1 MAVKKRTLGDD
12 LRDFKAGKAPDGYRD
27 NIKNT
32 TPYAIKSWQHSDG
45 FIGGED
51 ASYNP
56 LFGDN
61 KPEITEMQVNYETK
75 HRYKNDGNK
84 IAAIVPKAQKNYDV
98 PTREQFFEYI
108 KKVGTTDTVPS
119 KEQMTQYKAESDMY
133 LDMDMGGK
141 YGNATYEQLKT
152 GYKSATDGREKEWLL
167 NRIKESAS
175 SKELEDWK
183 KYLEDTYNA
192 DIESIKNDGTKDK
205 GVQYSQ
211 RKKAFDDDTSEI
223 ESLIEEKRKQE
234 TAQKNQKKDELYED
248 YYKNYDYEQL
258 KKESEN
264 GRLSDYERT
273 WLRNKAN
280 EKATSQQLQNELDN
294 LTSDYDSRLQ
304 ENPDPKV
311 EQEYEKKASAYEELI
326 DKKKYEEKKKAEYD
340 DVIEN
345 DIKAKTIM
353 QKYYYLEKYEK
364 LKEILG
370 ATGYNRKDI
379 EVKSSQEAYDYI
391 DKLSYDEKEQIRKD
405 FNSLENKDTLYKYY
419 KREREEQET
428 AEQNQILTE
437 YSDKHPILGS
447 VASMGLNTYGSIED
461 TVKYAG
467 AGIDKAFG
475 GDGYINPDSTNVA
488 KAQLMREKVSEDMD
502 GLGKFFYNTGMSI
515 GDNIARMPLLA
526 LPGGEAMSLALAGT
540 SAGVSSANDVINSGG
555 SLESALWTGAAAG
568 TAEVVFEKISLDKL
582 IDLRKNGTKAVFR
595 AVVNQMKTEGL
606 EEVGTDIANAI
617 TDQIINGDMS
627 QLALQY
633 QNYIA
638 QGYSEEEAWKM
649 TAGYFASQLGQSFAA
664 GAISGGVLSGGTVA
678 INKIGETIG
687 TRSEKR
693 KSASQLGRE
702 ALQSEDFN
710 VNELIGAAKKSD
722 NQKAVNL
729 ANSLEKV
736 VNEKGADKVKAVDVG
751 NLLTLTNSDEIT
763 YDYSQDLSELTGTD
777 KQNIIDQNFEL
788 SGEEKTTKTS
798 DGEVKYTDTKA
809 FGENYPHGLGA
820 KISKTGERI
829 TIVGLKS
836 SSKDFNS
843 DDNTVVLLAD
853 NGELYDSDDIRT
865 TVPHFND
872 LFDYAKNFDTIGA
885 RVYLSQYDDYVKRSK
900 SRGKTA
906 DIAEYSECFERLY
919 SYGAKGV
926 TYDSIKKSG
935 NFTREINI
943 LSAGVAYSAVQS
955 GNNDFK
961 IDTRDKS
968 NKRQKIRMPGES
980 NSINSKVYVDPGS
993 EDSVKVTDEQLAI
1006 LQAVADKTGREI
1018 VLTDRMGERTGDE
1031 NANGGYN
1038 PNDGKIYIN
1047 AEVHDSYMLSV
1058 SLHEAVHGV
1067 AVDNP
1072 AEYHA
1077 LCTFITNYLVAKGEN
1092 LDNLLDDI
1100 KVNWKDRAATDEAA
1114 LEELVCQTVMAIA
1127 TDEAAI
1133 KTALS
1138 LEENKG
1144 ILKKV
1149 ASALKKIAKA
1159 AYDFIKGVGIQA
1171 HNKQAQPWI
1180 NDIDALNELS
1190 TRLEKAFESTRK
1202 LNEQRASA
1210 AENAET
1216 EQKNNTHEGVKLSIR
1231 LSDSD
1236 LNDYLKAGNRKNK
1249 ISSPSS
1255 GGSENSNTMSLP
1267 NGTAYD
1273 STLSQNESSV
1283 NNNSMQSN
1291 KNNTKHSVDDVIDEN
1306 RDLVAIHNLS
1316 AENLLKSINLGGF
1329 AMPSIAI
1336 TKSELQHNDY
1346 GKISLIFSKDTIDP
1360 ETDRSNEVYSG
1371 DAWTPTFPKIEY
1383 KINERKSSQIYDKLY
1398 NLFKDNN
1405 IERLFSGLDIDDN
1418 NIEYYINN
1426 RSNWIQTYRDKS
1438 EMKLAYLLDTGKPI
1452 NMPYKESRLSNK
1464 YENDVIIN
1472 VANTLGFDIVE
1483 KGLEYSAEA
1492 IKLTDKINS
1501 IVDEYYSKEV
1511 EKSIHFDLSLSDVDS
1526 ILRGAYK
1533 YLKHGNNKEI
1543 DTYALEEEIK
1553 KADIDEKDYYKWIDN
1568 LFDGI
1573 IEKKGLRNNRDL
1585 FTSSGNRRSFESLHY
1600 EVTLENIVKA
1610 MKDEDKKGA
1619 VGLFGG
1625 SQFYG
1630 SSTKNYNSVNEI
1642 KKNKSRLQSL
1652 SEDEYD
1658 KIRYGFN
1665 ERLSEICKEL
1675 NPDAENSFMEVDRTA
1690 SILCEAVKSRK
1701 TKAGIKRYLSE
1712 YQQLTVNDEIVD
1724 KIISLVNDIR
1734 QMPVKYFEAKPRRA
1748 VSVDEV
1754 KAAVIPADTDNAVKE
1769 ALKELGVPMYEY
1781 DSNNENGRAEV
1792 TQKAINTEYV
1802 DKNGEKRSDLRFSKD
1817 DTIDNEYL
1825 EAIKNNDLETAQKL
1839 VEETAES
1846 WGAYC
1851 ENGKTPTKLYH
1862 GTQSFGFT
1870 AFDLTKMDDGISVF
1884 LTSSIEIASTYSGV
1898 KNAKKIS
1905 ERININVDK
1914 LTADRT
1920 AELLNKYGDSAKYNY
1935 KYYSKSEVEKLKSDN
1950 NSKYGRRLK
1959 RDKISGDI
1967 IVAQNKINPL
1977 FYTYSIKTA
1986 KELLKQYVGGGNY
1999 SLYAKL
2005 DNPFI
2010 VECDGAYYNDIT
2022 YYEVLPEELKK
2033 FWPNGLWRRGNT
2045 RDVAEYAKQQGFD
2058 GVIFKNLKDNGGKN
2072 SNVPYDTVAD
2082 VYIVFNPNNIKSA
2095 DPVTYDDN
2103 WHVIPLSERFKNENV
2118 DIRYSKDDTIDDY
2131 PDLTALDDEEIKVYN
2146 KRGWTYKLFTKEDRI
2161 LLREKFNELDSEIT
2175 RRTDNVLG
2183 DGSRI
2188 VEVNNKIVLIGGT
2201 FAEPEIYCV
2210 LAVNAANETEA
2221 EIFKGEIINELN
2233 DGEKRFRYGIDNL
2246 CKLCQSNFGKE
2257 IIRACIADDF
2267 SYHKGQIDT
2276 GERATL
2282 PDSFKYYGYTK
2293 QFQDGE
2299 GDNQKAGRDV
2309 SEIKLAVDD
2318 TINDGMFADG
2328 DLFDEDGYIQQ
2339 SVFERAVKDNPDFA
2353 LTAVYNHAAKT
2364 AETAIKQSSD
2374 VKLDDKAYLLAARR
2388 LMTRY
2393 DISRKLN
2400 KGFDEELAQTIR
2412 KHTERMEKGVA
2423 DFAGELELLVDDCKE
2438 ALLLSG
2444 KLDVEALK
2452 TEREEILGYLRGKTL
2467 ILTEYAESD
2476 VIGDYDTLQNYRKRM
2491 FGKINIAYEKN
2502 LKNKGRGLFWDSGN
2516 NIYINDVIAFVEEH
2530 FPHLITDDADDISG
2544 YRWLDNLVNNV
2555 LKPKFV
2561 NNYIDGFYENIDTAA
2576 IEMAFDVTTEIINAK
2591 AKYAVADS
2599 KTERKYIRKIAR
2611 AKEQAAAEQRALSK
2625 AKVESYSN
2633 KAKTER
2639 SKRIKMI
2646 ENLRRRMSEI
2656 TDKSDKQRLKYEAQ
2670 IDKLESLLD
2679 EKTIILNMGY
2689 ETIRDQYNENRTKTV
2704 YREKLGRMLDRM
2716 TKKLDGKANN
2726 NEYIP
2731 EVLKKPILEVLS
2743 SFTADPGTYKNGKKK
2758 ALPGYYGEWKNIAKI
2773 GDRVNELTIAYE
2785 SLKSKNDSKEKKYS
2799 FIDVN
2804 SIAFREGTLEVLKY
2818 LSENL
2823 SGKNIYDLSA
2833 DDLIDIYEAM
2843 QELDNSLRSAV
2854 EIILDGQKM
2863 AVQEAANRAI
2873 AETESVKYK
2882 KDVQRFS
2889 NTAVNVAAG
2898 IPREIKNKFLAT
2910 QLDPVRYG
2918 RKLSG
2923 YHEDYV
2929 ISQVMRELHE
2939 GDKKRT
2945 RIMQECFVRVQ
2956 AVTSSY
2962 SKSEIKGLQRN
2973 DVTEFNFKEQKTG
2986 KRVKVSQGMLL
2997 AIYLTDRQADG
3008 HRHLVNENYNHYTVI
3023 PDLDMMNLGRDGMNK
3038 SHRVRFS
3045 EADLRAIKQYVEN
3058 NKMLSELAG
3067 AISEVYNTVLNQYIN
3082 EVSMAKYGKLIATVK
3097 NYYPLWVYSD
3107 GARYEKNFEAEFNDI
3122 RMKNR
3127 SFTKQRTRSYDPI
3140 VINDVLKTFTKSV
3153 QSASEYCGMLIP
3165 IENFKRV
3172 YNSGNG
3178 DVTLHEAIKEKFGE
3192 SAEHYIEKLMADLQN
3207 APEILDNTWLQKA
3220 QGNFMGA
3227 KLLMNPG
3234 AAIKQLAA
3242 FPTAFN
3248 YFGVKNVTAAAAV
3261 GMAKIDFD
3269 LYSKYTP
3276 YLWYRKNGNGT
3287 VIGELSREMGFYR
3300 KWNERA
3306 DIMGKMDRYVV
3317 GCLLYAAE
3325 LHVEQTTDLKRGT
3338 DAFYKEVVRQF
3349 EKCVDETQ
3357 PNNMITSKPQFI
3369 RNNVMKLLSL
3379 NAFKSQNM
3387 AIANSV
3393 IDSFGEFAARRAEY
3407 KENKTD
3413 ETKAAKNEAAKKFAG
3428 SVIGAVCSSALIG
3441 ILTVAVNLF
3450 IWHKWDDFKDEEGNV
3465 TPLNILQNFTDY
3477 SLESLAGCFAWGDKA
3492 YEAICAGLDL
3502 GKFFGFEVMSVD
3514 TLNDAIDN
3522 LTKGKLLDFVA
3533 NIGDMFGLP
3542 MENGLRILRSISSYA
3557 NDIWNGN
3564 GEIITENNSLQ
3575 WENNTSYFNFI
3586 IVEAKQKGETEKA
3599 EHFEQLWKDDLINK
3613 QGKTEEQANDT
3624 IKTKLVTALAASDDD
3639 VEQAA
3644 LAKANGDLKS
3654 YEEHMNNVVAYGF
3667 DSVDVKKAVDKVI
3680 KNVADDIKNR
3690 GLEEKSDIISDL
3702 KNQGFNDKGAE
3713 YVYNSMQNGESS
3725 ESEEKMSAFADT
3737 SKGEGVAY
3745 TYSDAFE
3752 YLKNGDIENYERVE
3766 QYLIDNNGKS
3776 KKDVQSAMRSAS
3788 RTDELWKAYF
3798 EAQGTLSGGGD
3809 PVKLEE
3815 LKKILTNIYGSWSTA
3830 VTYGRK
3836 YQKRMQEKER
3846 EKKK

>member
-1 MAVKKRTLGDD
+1 MAEITRKKRTLVDD
-12 LRDFKAGKAPDGYRD
+12 LKDFRTGKIGDKYYNNMKNANEYYYKDSGINYKKDPD
-27 NIKNT
+27 
-32 TPYAIKSWQHSDG
+32 
-45 FIGGED
+45 
-51 ASYNP
+51 NP
-56 LFGDN
+56 LYGEVTTSSQNN
-61 KPEITEMQVNYETK
+61 KIKGINSFLNSGNQMVNSVQNDFQYNVYREYENK
-75 HRYKNDGNK
+75 YKNYN
-84 IAAIVPKAQKNYDV
+84 
-98 PTREQFFEYI
+98 
-108 KKVGTTDTVPS
+108 
-119 KEQMTQYKAESDMY
+119 
-133 LDMDMGGK
+133 
-141 YGNATYEQLKT
+141 YEQLKT
-152 GYKSATDGREKEWLL
+152 SYKSAKDDREKNWIL
-167 NRIKESAS
+167 NKIKKDSSSEELQNWYDTLSQEYDS
-175 SKELEDWK
+175 KLQQNPDPKISKEFEDK
-183 KYLEDTYNA
+183 ASEYEKL
-192 DIESIKNDGTKDK
+192 IKDK
-205 GVQYSQ
+205 QH
-211 RKKAFDDDTSEI
+211 
-223 ESLIEEKRKQE
+223 QE
-234 TAQKNQKKDELYED
+234 TAQKNQKKDELYSD

-273 WLRNKAN
+273 WLENAAYEKASSDDLQTSYDNNEETMKEIREQKKNVLDKQNKASSN
-280 EKATSQQLQNELDN
+280 EEKQSYIREASNLDEQ
-294 LTSDYDSRLQ
+294 YDSLYSKNETLKNQ
-304 ENPDPKV
+304 IE
-311 EQEYEKKASAYEELI
+311 
-326 DKKKYEEKKKAEYD
+326 KKKYDEKKKAEYD

-345 DIKAKTIM
+345 NIKAKTIM
-353 QKYYYLEKYEK
+353 QKYYNLQKYDEDV
-364 LKEILG
+364 LKQPSFHTIQGFE
-370 ATGYNRKDI
+370 ND
-379 EVKSSQEAYDYI
+379 KSKSKQEAYNYA
-391 DKLSYDEKEQIRKD
+391 KSLSKEEREKIIND

-428 AEQNQILTE
+428 VEQNQILTD
-437 YSDKHPILGS
+437 YSEEHPVLGS
-447 VASMGLNTYGSIED
+447 LASMGLNTYGSIED

-488 KAQLMREKVSEDMD
+488 KAQVIREKVSEDMD

-555 SLESALWTGAAAG
+555 SIESALWTGAAAG

-582 IDLRKNGTKAVFR
+582 IDLRKQGTESVFR

-617 TDQIINGDMS
+617 TDRIINGDMS

-638 QGYSEEEAWKM
+638 QGYSEEEAKKQI
-649 TAGYFASQLGQSFAA
+649 AVDFASQLGQSFAA
-664 GAISGGVLSGGTVA
+664 GAISGGVMSGGTVA
-678 INKIGETIG
+678 INKIGGTIEEK
-687 TRSEKR
+687 SEKR

-710 VNELIGAAKKSD
+710 VNELIKTAKKSE
-722 NQKAVNL
+722 NPKAVNL

-736 VNEKGADKVKAVDVG
+736 VEEKGADKVKAVDVG

-777 KQNIIDQNFEL
+777 KQNIIDSNFEL
-788 SGEEKTTKTS
+788 NGEEKNTKTS
-798 DGEVKYTDTKA
+798 DSEVKYTDTKA

-829 TIVGLKS
+829 NIVGLKS
-836 SSKDFNS
+836 SARDFNS
-843 DDNTVVLLAD
+843 EDNTVVLLSD
-853 NGELYDSDDIRT
+853 NGDLYDADDIRT
-865 TVPHFND
+865 SVPYYNN
-872 LFDYAKNFDTIGA
+872 LFDYAKNFNTIGA
-885 RVYLSQYDDYVKRSK
+885 RVYLSQYEDYAKRSK

-906 DIAEYSECFERLY
+906 DIAEYSESFERLY
-919 SYGAKGV
+919 SYGVKGV

-943 LSAGVAYSAVQS
+943 LGAGVAYSAVQS

-961 IDTRDKS
+961 VDTRDKS

-980 NSINSKVYVDPGS
+980 NSISSKVYVDPGS
-993 EDSVKVTDEQLAI
+993 EDSVKVTDEQLAV
-1006 LQAVADKTGREI
+1006 LQAVAEKTGREI

-1038 PNDGKIYIN
+1038 PKDGKIYIN

-1058 SLHEAVHGV
+1058 ALHEAVHGV
-1067 AVDNP
+1067 AADNP
-1072 AEYHA
+1072 VEYHA

-1092 LDNLLDDI
+1092 IDNLLDDI
-1100 KVNWKDRAATDEAA
+1100 KVKWGDSVRSEEAA

-1180 NDIDALNELS
+1180 DNIEALNELAV
-1190 TRLEKAFESTRK
+1190 RLEKAFESTRK

-1210 AENAET
+1210 AENTET
-1216 EQKNNTHEGVKLSIR
+1216 AQKNNTRPDIDRKDVVFAESGIKFSKINSYPYNMQTVIKEYLNSVNNDIIKFVSEVKNGNQNFQRLAISNVSEKQIKDIKKLLGIDVTGYRNSINTSTVEHILNRHGENGKQDKSMKNIKDIARMSYVLSEYDDVDILRDEKGEPILSIEFMDKNNKPAYMLKYTKKINGTYYVVVAAPENR
-1231 LSDSD
+1231 FKRMWVVSAYIQKNKSTVTQAFDEKSPKTTSETALASPMLSNDS
-1236 LNDYLKAGNRKNK
+1236 LSHENTKVNGNKNK

-1255 GGSENSNTMSLP
+1255 GGSDNSNTMSLP
-1267 NGTAYD
+1267 NGTAYNP
-1273 STLSQNESSV
+1273 TLSQNKSSV

-1291 KNNTKHSVDDVIDEN
+1291 KNNTKHSVDD
-1306 RDLVAIHNLS
+1306 
-1316 AENLLKSINLGGF
+1316 
-1329 AMPSIAI
+1329 
-1336 TKSELQHNDY
+1336 
-1346 GKISLIFSKDTIDP
+1346 
-1360 ETDRSNEVYSG
+1360 
-1371 DAWTPTFPKIEY
+1371 
-1383 KINERKSSQIYDKLY
+1383 
-1398 NLFKDNN
+1398 
-1405 IERLFSGLDIDDN
+1405 
-1418 NIEYYINN
+1418 
-1426 RSNWIQTYRDKS
+1426 
-1438 EMKLAYLLDTGKPI
+1438 
-1452 NMPYKESRLSNK
+1452 
-1464 YENDVIIN
+1464 
-1472 VANTLGFDIVE
+1472 
-1483 KGLEYSAEA
+1483 
-1492 IKLTDKINS
+1492 
-1501 IVDEYYSKEV
+1501 
-1511 EKSIHFDLSLSDVDS
+1511 
-1526 ILRGAYK
+1526 
-1533 YLKHGNNKEI
+1533 
-1543 DTYALEEEIK
+1543 
-1553 KADIDEKDYYKWIDN
+1553 
-1568 LFDGI
+1568 
-1573 IEKKGLRNNRDL
+1573 
-1585 FTSSGNRRSFESLHY
+1585 
-1600 EVTLENIVKA
+1600 
-1610 MKDEDKKGA
+1610 
-1619 VGLFGG
+1619 
-1625 SQFYG
+1625 
-1630 SSTKNYNSVNEI
+1630 
-1642 KKNKSRLQSL
+1642 
-1652 SEDEYD
+1652 
-1658 KIRYGFN
+1658 
-1665 ERLSEICKEL
+1665 
-1675 NPDAENSFMEVDRTA
+1675 
-1690 SILCEAVKSRK
+1690 
-1701 TKAGIKRYLSE
+1701 
-1712 YQQLTVNDEIVD
+1712 
-1724 KIISLVNDIR
+1724 
-1734 QMPVKYFEAKPRRA
+1734 
-1748 VSVDEV
+1748 
-1754 KAAVIPADTDNAVKE
+1754 
-1769 ALKELGVPMYEY
+1769 
-1781 DSNNENGRAEV
+1781 
-1792 TQKAINTEYV
+1792 
-1802 DKNGEKRSDLRFSKD
+1802 
-1817 DTIDNEYL
+1817 TIDNEYL
-1825 EAIKNNDLETAQKL
+1825 EAVKNNDLETAQKL
-1839 VEETAES
+1839 VEEAAKKAGYDS
-1846 WGAYC
+1846 
-1851 ENGKTPTKLYH
+1851 PLLYH
-1862 GTQSFGFT
+1862 GTKSFGFT
-1870 AFDLTKMDDGISVF
+1870 EFALDKMDDGRSIF
-1884 LTSSIEIASTYSGV
+1884 LTDSKEIASTYSGV
-1898 KNAKKIS
+1898 EDLRKIS
-1905 ERININVDK
+1905 ERINIDVDK
-1914 LTADRT
+1914 LTSHKT
-1920 AELLNKYGDSAKYNY
+1920 VELLNKYSEKYNY
-1935 KYYSKSEVEKLKSDN
+1935 KYYSESEVEKLKSDN
-1950 NSKYGRRLK
+1950 NSRYGRRLN
-1959 RDKISGDI
+1959 RDNISGDI
-1967 IVAQNKINPL
+1967 IVCQNKKTPV
-1977 FYTYSIKTA
+1977 FYLSSIDSS
-1986 KELLKQYVGGGNY
+1986 KELLKEYVGKGNY

-2005 DNPFI
+2005 NNPYV
-2010 VECDGAYYNDIT
+2010 VECDGSYYNDIT
-2022 YYEVLPEELKK
+2022 YYEDLPDELKK
-2033 FWPNGLWRRGNT
+2033 FYPGGLWRTGTT
-2045 RDVAEYAKQQGFD
+2045 RDVAEYAKDNGYD
-2058 GVIFKNLKDNGGKN
+2058 SVIFKNLKDNGGRN
-2072 SNVPYDTVAD
+2072 SNVPRDTIAN
-2082 VYIVFNPNNIKSA
+2082 VYVVFNPNNVKSA
-2095 DPVTYDDN
+2095 DPITYDDN
-2103 WHVIPLSERFKNENV
+2103 GNVIPLSDRFKNEKV
-2118 DIRYSKDDTIDDY
+2118 DIRYSKDDTIVDY
-2131 PDLTALDDEEIKVYN
+2131 SDLTTLDDEEIKVYN
-2146 KRGWTYKLFTKEDRI
+2146 KRGWANQLFTNEDRK
-2161 LLREKFNELDSEIT
+2161 LLEGEFAKLKPVKT
-2175 RRTDNVLG
+2175 QRTDNVLG

-2210 LAVNAANETEA
+2210 LAINAANETEA
-2221 EIFKGEIINELN
+2221 TDLKEVVFYEYKNYRRNKEAL
-2233 DGEKRFRYGIDNL
+2233 
-2246 CKLCQSNFGKE
+2246 QSLFQYVQSCE
-2257 IIRACIADDF
+2257 EDVRTYRAEDF
-2267 SYHKGQIDT
+2267 YYTKGQKDY
-2276 GERATL
+2276 GERAVL
-2282 PDSFKYYGYTK
+2282 PSSFKNYGYTE
-2293 QFQDGE
+2293 QFQDGT
-2299 GDNQKAGRDV
+2299 GNNRKAGRDV

-2318 TINDGMFADG
+2318 TITDGMFADG

-2339 SVFERAVKDNPDFA
+2339 SVFEKAVKDNPDFA

-2364 AETAIKQSSD
+2364 AESAIKQSSD
-2374 VKLDDKAYLLAARR
+2374 VKLDDKAYLLAAHR
-2388 LMTRY
+2388 LMARY

-2412 KHTERMEKGVA
+2412 KHIERMEKGVT
-2423 DFAGELELLVDDCKE
+2423 DFAGELELLADDCKY
-2438 ALLLSG
+2438 ALMLSG
-2444 KLDVEALK
+2444 KLDGEALK

-2467 ILTEYAESD
+2467 ILSEYAESD
-2476 VIGDYDTLQNYRKRM
+2476 VRGDYDTLQNYRKRM
-2491 FGKINIAYEKN
+2491 FGKINVAYEKN
-2502 LKNKGRGLFWDSGN
+2502 LKNNSKGLFSDSGN
-2516 NIYINDVIAFVEEH
+2516 NIYINDVIAFVEER

-2544 YRWLDNLVNNV
+2544 YRWLDNLVNGV

-2576 IEMAFDVTTEIINAK
+2576 IEMAFDVTTEVINEKAKLAVSIPNSEHKLIKEIAAANKKAEAEQKALLKAK
-2591 AKYAVADS
+2591 A
-2599 KTERKYIRKIAR
+2599 
-2611 AKEQAAAEQRALSK
+2611 
-2625 AKVESYSN
+2625 ESYRN
-2633 KAKTER
+2633 KAKEER

-2656 TDKSDKQRLKYEAQ
+2656 THKSDKQRLKYEAQ
-2670 IDKLESLLD
+2670 IDKLKTSLD
-2679 EKTIILNMGY
+2679 KKTIILNIGY
-2689 ETIRDQYNENRTKTV
+2689 ETIREQYNENRTKTV

-2731 EVLKKPILEVLS
+2731 EVLKKPILDVLS

-2758 ALPGYYGEWKNIAKI
+2758 TLPGYYGEWKNIAKI
-2773 GDRVNELTIAYE
+2773 GDRVNELTNAYE
-2785 SLKSKNDSKEKKYS
+2785 SLKSKNDSKEKKYA

-2823 SGKNIYDLSA
+2823 NGKNIYDLSA

-2863 AVQEAANRAI
+2863 SVQEAANRAI

-2898 IPREIKNKFLAT
+2898 SFRTLKNKFLAT
-2910 QLDPVRYG
+2910 QLDPKRFG
-2918 RKLSG
+2918 RVLTG
-2923 YHEDYV
+2923 YHDDYV
-2929 ISQVMRELHE
+2929 ISQVMSELHE
-2939 GDKKRT
+2939 GDKKHT

-2956 AVTSSY
+2956 SVTSKY
-2962 SKSEIKGLQRN
+2962 SKSEVKGLQRD
-2973 DVTEFNFKEQKTG
+2973 DVTKFNFKEQKTG

-3082 EVSMAKYGKLIATVK
+3082 EVSMAKYGKLIATVN

-3107 GARYEKNFEAEFNDI
+3107 GAHYEKNFEAEFNDI
-3122 RMKNR
+3122 RMKSR

-3140 VINDVLKTFTKSV
+3140 VINDALKTFTKSV
-3153 QSASEYCGMLIP
+3153 QSASEYCGLLIP

-3227 KLLMNPG
+3227 KLLLNPG

-3261 GMAKIDFD
+3261 GIAKIDFD
-3269 LYSKYTP
+3269 LYAKYTP

-3317 GCLLYAAE
+3317 GSLLYAAE

-3387 AIANSV
+3387 AIANCV
-3393 IDSFGEFAARRAEY
+3393 IDSYGEFAARKAEY
-3407 KENKTD
+3407 KESKTD
-3413 ETKAAKNEAAKKFAG
+3413 EARAAKNEAAKKFAG

-3450 IWHKWDDFKDEEGNV
+3450 LWHKWDDFKDEEGNV
-3465 TPLNILQNFTDY
+3465 TPLTILLNFIDY
-3477 SLESLAGCFAWGDKA
+3477 SLESFAGCCAWADKA
-3492 YEAICAGLDL
+3492 YDAISAKIKGE
-3502 GKFFGFEVMSVD
+3502 KYWGFEVMSIEN
-3514 TLNDAIDN
+3514 LNDSVEK
-3522 LTKGKLLDFVA
+3522 LTKGDFVGFA
-3533 NIGDMFGLP
+3533 TIIVDCLGFPL
-3542 MENGLRILRSISSYA
+3542 ENLLRIARSISSYA
-3557 NDIWNGN
+3557 NDISNGY
-3564 GEIITENNSLQ
+3564 GEIITKNNST
-3575 WENNTSYFNFI
+3575 ENNTSYFNFI

-3624 IKTKLVTALAASDDD
+3624 IKTKIVTALAVSDDD

-3644 LAKANGDLKS
+3644 LSKANGDLSS
-3654 YEEHMNNVVAYGF
+3654 YEEHMNKVVGYGF

-3680 KNVADDIKNR
+3680 KNVVDDVKNR

-3713 YVYNSMQNGESS
+3713 YVYNSMQNGESP
-3725 ESEEKMSAFADT
+3725 ESEGELSVFSDT
-3737 SKGEGVAY
+3737 SEGEGVAY

-3752 YLKNGDIENYERVE
+3752 YLKNGDRENYERIE
-3766 QYLIDNNGKS
+3766 QYLIDNAGKT
-3776 KKDVQSAMRSAS
+3776 KKDVRSAMRSAS
-3788 RTDELWKAYF
+3788 RTDELWKEYF

-3809 PVKLEE
+3809 SVKLEE
-3815 LKKILTNIYGSWSTA
+3815 YKKILTNIYGSWSTA

-3836 YQKRMQEKER
+3836 YQKRMQKKER
-3846 EKKK
+3846 EKNK

>member
-12 LRDFKAGKAPDGYRD
+12 LRDFKAGKVPDGYRD

-32 TPYAIKSWQHSDG
+32 TPYVIKNWQHSDG
-45 FIGGED
+45 FVGGED
-51 ASYNP
+51 AADNPIYGEVTTSSKYNKTKGINSF
-56 LFGDN
+56 LYSGNQMVNSVQNDFRYNENREYEN
-61 KPEITEMQVNYETK
+61 K
-75 HRYKNDGNK
+75 YKNYN
-84 IAAIVPKAQKNYDV
+84 
-98 PTREQFFEYI
+98 
-108 KKVGTTDTVPS
+108 
-119 KEQMTQYKAESDMY
+119 
-133 LDMDMGGK
+133 
-141 YGNATYEQLKT
+141 YEQLKT
-152 GYKSATDGREKEWLL
+152 SYKSAKDDREKNWIL
-167 NRIKESAS
+167 NKIKKDSSSEELQNWYDNLSQEYDS
-175 SKELEDWK
+175 KLQQNPDPKISKEFEEKASEYED
-183 KYLEDTYNA
+183 L
-192 DIESIKNDGTKDK
+192 IKDK
-205 GVQYSQ
+205 Q
-211 RKKAFDDDTSEI
+211 R
-223 ESLIEEKRKQE
+223 QE
-234 TAQKNQKKDELYED
+234 TVQKNQKKNELYED
-248 YYKNYDYEQL
+248 YYKNYDYKQL
-258 KKESEN
+258 KEESDN
-264 GRLSDYERT
+264 GRLSEYERS
-273 WLRNKAN
+273 WLENAAYDKASSEDLQTSYDNNEKTMKEIREQKKSVLEKQNKASSN
-280 EKATSQQLQNELDN
+280 EEKQSYIRETSNLDEQYDTLYSKNETLKN
-294 LTSDYDSRLQ
+294 Q
-304 ENPDPKV
+304 IE
-311 EQEYEKKASAYEELI
+311 
-326 DKKKYEEKKKAEYD
+326 KKKYEEKKKAEYD

-345 DIKAKTIM
+345 NIKAKTIM
-353 QKYYYLEKYEK
+353 QKYYNLQK
-364 LKEILG
+364 
-370 ATGYNRKDI
+370 
-379 EVKSSQEAYDYI
+379 
-391 DKLSYDEKEQIRKD
+391 YDEDLMKPAPVRTIQGFENNKGKSELDAYNYAENLSLEEREQIKND

-428 AEQNQILTE
+428 AEKNQILTD
-437 YSDKHPILGS
+437 YSEEHPVLGS
-447 VASMGLNTYGSIED
+447 LASIGLNTYGSIED

-502 GLGKFFYNTGMSI
+502 GIGKFFYNTGMSI
-515 GDNIARMPLLA
+515 GDNLARMPLLA

-568 TAEVVFEKISLDKL
+568 TAEVVFEKIPLDNLIKL
-582 IDLRKNGTKAVFR
+582 KKEGTESVFKAVL
-595 AVVNQMKTEGL
+595 NQMKTEGL
-606 EEVGTDIANAI
+606 EELGTDITNAI
-617 TDQIINGDMS
+617 TDGIINGDMS

-638 QGYSEEEAWKM
+638 QGYSEEEARKQISFD
-649 TAGYFASQLGQSFAA
+649 FASQLGQSFAA
-664 GAISGGVLSGGTVA
+664 GAISGGVMSGGTVA

-687 TRSEKR
+687 TKSEKR

-710 VNELIGAAKKSD
+710 VNELINTAKKSD
-722 NQKAVNL
+722 NPKAVNL

-736 VNEKGADKVKAVDVG
+736 VEEKGADKVKAVDVG

-777 KQNIIDQNFEL
+777 KQNIINRNFEL
-788 SGEEKTTKTS
+788 NGEEKTAKTS
-798 DGEVKYTDTKA
+798 DSEVKYTDTKA

-820 KISKTGERI
+820 KISKTGELI
-829 TIVGLKS
+829 NIVGIKCS
-836 SSKDFNS
+836 AKDFNS

-853 NGELYDSDDIRT
+853 NGELYDADDIT
-865 TVPHFND
+865 TSITYFNN

-885 RVYLSQYDDYVKRSK
+885 RVYLSQYEDYVKRSK
-900 SRGKTA
+900 SIGNKA
-906 DIAEYSECFERLY
+906 DVAEYSKCFERLY
-919 SYGAKGV
+919 SYGIKGV

-961 IDTRDKS
+961 VDTRDKS
-968 NKRQKIRMPGES
+968 NKLQKIRMPGES

-993 EDSVKVTDEQLAI
+993 EESVKVTDEQLAI
-1006 LQAVADKTGREI
+1006 LQTVADKTGREI
-1018 VLTDRMGERTGDE
+1018 VLTDRMGEITGDE

-1067 AVDNP
+1067 AADNP

-1092 LDNLLDDI
+1092 IDNLLDDI
-1100 KVNWKDRAATDEAA
+1100 KIKWGDSVRSEDAA

-1180 NDIDALNELS
+1180 DNIEALKELAV
-1190 TRLEKAFESTRK
+1190 RLEKAFESTRT

-1210 AENAET
+1210 AENTET
-1216 EQKNNTHEGVKLSIR
+1216 EQKNNTHEGVKYSYGGLVAETADISLLDKAQKMENSGKDSEDIRKETGWFRGYDGKWRFEIDDSKMEIEKADKEYLKKYSSTLLGYLVKHNELFDAYPELKDIYIKVKDTNGEGDAYYSPGEKSITIN
-1231 LSDSD
+1231 SDS
-1236 LNDYLKAGNRKNK
+1236 LNSLSNTELKKVLIHEIQHAIQDIEGFTPGTDTNDFFKYLNTAGEIEAYDTGDRMNMDSKQRKNTRPDIDRKDVVFAENGVSYFAKIKKSSKEDQSTIKEQIKTHLTKLNTMEPVANINSKGRDNRNDSKIKEDVLAEYKKIGNGVDRQDFGFIELSKKEVSIALSYLKSDAEIATFAAVPKVLKRGIEIDHHKSHKDR
-1249 ISSPSS
+1249 
-1255 GGSENSNTMSLP
+1255 G
-1267 NGTAYD
+1267 YD
-1273 STLSQNESSV
+1273 SWTFAAPVTINGKKGFVGAVVRKTGQYRYKTHRIVATDGTEFVLIKENAEARNLGVTTEMNDSKGSNITSAFNETIPQN
-1283 NNNSMQSN
+1283 N
-1291 KNNTKHSVDDVIDEN
+1291 KNVKHSVDDVIDEN
-1306 RDLVAIHNLS
+1306 RDLVAVHNLS
-1316 AENLLKSINLGGF
+1316 AKKLAKMISDFDGQGIP
-1329 AMPSIAI
+1329 APSIAI
-1336 TKSELQHNDY
+1336 DKADNVHSDFGE
-1346 GKISLIFSKDTIDP
+1346 ISLIFDRNTIDP
-1360 ETDRSNEVYSG
+1360 KADRRNSVYSR
-1371 DAWTPTFPKIEY
+1371 DAWTSMYPKTEFKLNEKAMKKLAERLDMSVNELKSNMFDTSDIQKIKYRFEDDIKVRKAFLKENNIKATPVLRDRQPDIMMFSARAVKKFVRKNDCTFDRLVNDKEFRNGLFKAYSDGASLKGIANAHIKETDEILDLAKSEEFYSVLKEKFDYAIEY
-1383 KINERKSSQIYDKLY
+1383 AKGNVQQTEGSMTEAVNNAIEEYKEEFDRYIDELLSSGVLGEEYIVRDDVDPYDEYGNRKPFSKTHYKY
-1398 NLFKDNN
+1398 N
-1405 IERLFSGLDIDDN
+1405 IE
-1418 NIEYYINN
+1418 
-1426 RSNWIQTYRDKS
+1426 
-1438 EMKLAYLLDTGKPI
+1438 
-1452 NMPYKESRLSNK
+1452 
-1464 YENDVIIN
+1464 N
-1472 VANTLGFDIVE
+1472 V
-1483 KGLEYSAEA
+1483 
-1492 IKLTDKINS
+1492 
-1501 IVDEYYSKEV
+1501 
-1511 EKSIHFDLSLSDVDS
+1511 
-1526 ILRGAYK
+1526 
-1533 YLKHGNNKEI
+1533 
-1543 DTYALEEEIK
+1543 
-1553 KADIDEKDYYKWIDN
+1553 
-1568 LFDGI
+1568 
-1573 IEKKGLRNNRDL
+1573 
-1585 FTSSGNRRSFESLHY
+1585 
-1600 EVTLENIVKA
+1600 VKA
-1610 MKDEDKKGA
+1610 MKSGRSK
-1619 VGLFGG
+1619 V
-1625 SQFYG
+1625 G
-1630 SSTKNYNSVNEI
+1630 SSFTGGISYVKSIGAKKLNSIDEI
-1642 KKNKSRLQSL
+1642 KGNKNRIVPMTEEELEAENERISDLIKPLIQEVADSGSYNNDFITASNNIVDAFNSKNDVNGVYNYLKQ
-1652 SEDEYD
+1652 YHD
-1658 KIRYGFN
+1658 KIKM
-1665 ERLSEICKEL
+1665 S
-1675 NPDAENSFMEVDRTA
+1675 T
-1690 SILCEAVKSRK
+1690 VKK
-1701 TKAGIKRYLSE
+1701 LFAAK
-1712 YQQLTVNDEIVD
+1712 DEIEN
-1724 KIISLVNDIR
+1724 LPTR
-1734 QMPVKYFEAKPRRA
+1734 YFEAKPHRA
-1748 VSVDEV
+1748 VGFDEV
-1754 KAAVIPADTDNAVKE
+1754 KAAVIPADTHEALKG

-1781 DSNNENGRAEV
+1781 DSNSENNRAEV

-1802 DKNGEKRSDLRFSKD
+1802 DVNGEQHSDLRF
-1817 DTIDNEYL
+1817 
-1825 EAIKNNDLETAQKL
+1825 
-1839 VEETAES
+1839 
-1846 WGAYC
+1846 
-1851 ENGKTPTKLYH
+1851 
-1862 GTQSFGFT
+1862 
-1870 AFDLTKMDDGISVF
+1870 
-1884 LTSSIEIASTYSGV
+1884 
-1898 KNAKKIS
+1898 
-1905 ERININVDK
+1905 
-1914 LTADRT
+1914 
-1920 AELLNKYGDSAKYNY
+1920 
-1935 KYYSKSEVEKLKSDN
+1935 
-1950 NSKYGRRLK
+1950 
-1959 RDKISGDI
+1959 
-1967 IVAQNKINPL
+1967 
-1977 FYTYSIKTA
+1977 
-1986 KELLKQYVGGGNY
+1986 
-1999 SLYAKL
+1999 
-2005 DNPFI
+2005 
-2010 VECDGAYYNDIT
+2010 
-2022 YYEVLPEELKK
+2022 
-2033 FWPNGLWRRGNT
+2033 
-2045 RDVAEYAKQQGFD
+2045 
-2058 GVIFKNLKDNGGKN
+2058 
-2072 SNVPYDTVAD
+2072 
-2082 VYIVFNPNNIKSA
+2082 
-2095 DPVTYDDN
+2095 
-2103 WHVIPLSERFKNENV
+2103 
-2118 DIRYSKDDTIDDY
+2118 
-2131 PDLTALDDEEIKVYN
+2131 
-2146 KRGWTYKLFTKEDRI
+2146 
-2161 LLREKFNELDSEIT
+2161 
-2175 RRTDNVLG
+2175 
-2183 DGSRI
+2183 
-2188 VEVNNKIVLIGGT
+2188 
-2201 FAEPEIYCV
+2201 
-2210 LAVNAANETEA
+2210 
-2221 EIFKGEIINELN
+2221 
-2233 DGEKRFRYGIDNL
+2233 
-2246 CKLCQSNFGKE
+2246 
-2257 IIRACIADDF
+2257 
-2267 SYHKGQIDT
+2267 
-2276 GERATL
+2276 
-2282 PDSFKYYGYTK
+2282 
-2293 QFQDGE
+2293 
-2299 GDNQKAGRDV
+2299 
-2309 SEIKLAVDD
+2309 AVDD

-2328 DLFDEDGYIQQ
+2328 DFFDEDGYIQQ
-2339 SVFERAVKDNPDFA
+2339 SIFERAVKDDPDFA
-2353 LTAVYNHAAKT
+2353 LSAVYNHAAKT
-2364 AETAIKQSSD
+2364 AETAIKQSND
-2374 VKLDDKAYLLAARR
+2374 VKLDDKAYLLVARR
-2388 LMTRY
+2388 LMARY

-2423 DFAGELELLVDDCKE
+2423 DFAGELELLVDDCKD
-2438 ALLLSG
+2438 ALMLSG
-2444 KLDVEALK
+2444 WLDEEAMK
-2452 TEREEILGYLRGKTL
+2452 SEREDILGYLRGKTL
-2467 ILTEYAESD
+2467 VIPEYAESD
-2476 VIGDYDTLQNYRKRM
+2476 VKWEYDTIRRYRNKM
-2491 FGKINIAYEKN
+2491 FGKVNVALERNNPQGNI
-2502 LKNKGRGLFWDSGN
+2502 
-2516 NIYINDVIAFVEEH
+2516 IYINDVIAFVEERYMS
-2530 FPHLITDDADDISG
+2530 LITDEADEISG
-2544 YRWLDNLVNNV
+2544 FKWLDNLVNNV
-2555 LKPKFV
+2555 LQPRFV
-2561 NNYIDGFYENIDTAA
+2561 NHYADGYGENIDTAA

-2599 KTERKYIRKIAR
+2599 KTERKYIRKIAI
-2611 AKEQAAAEQRALSK
+2611 AKEQAAAEQRALLK
-2625 AKVESYSN
+2625 AKVESYSD
-2633 KAKTER
+2633 KAKEER

-2670 IDKLESLLD
+2670 IDKLKSSLD
-2679 EKTIILNMGY
+2679 AKTIILNMGY

-2731 EVLKKPILEVLS
+2731 EVLKKPILDVLS

-2785 SLKSKNDSKEKKYS
+2785 SLKSKDNSKEKKYS

-2863 AVQEAANRAI
+2863 SVQEAANRAI

-2882 KDVQRFS
+2882 KDVQRFN

-2898 IPREIKNKFLAT
+2898 TFRTLKNKFLAT
-2910 QLDPVRYG
+2910 QLDPKRFG
-2918 RKLSG
+2918 RVLTG
-2923 YHEDYV
+2923 YHDDYV
-2929 ISQVMRELHE
+2929 ISQVMSELHE

-2945 RIMQECFVRVQ
+2945 RIMQECFVKVQ
-2956 AVTSSY
+2956 AVTSRY

-3023 PDLDMMNLGRDGMNK
+3023 PDLDMINLGRDGMNK
-3038 SHRVRFS
+3038 SHKVRFS

-3058 NKMLSELAG
+3058 NKILSELAG
-3067 AISEVYNTVLNQYIN
+3067 AISEVYNTKLNQYIN

-3107 GARYEKNFEAEFNDI
+3107 GAHYEKNFEAEFNDI
-3122 RMKNR
+3122 RMRSR

-3153 QSASEYCGMLIP
+3153 QSASEYCGLLIP

-3227 KLLMNPG
+3227 KLLFNPG

-3269 LYSKYTP
+3269 LYAKYTP

-3325 LHVEQTTDLKRGT
+3325 LHVEQTTDFKRGT

-3369 RNNVMKLLSL
+3369 RNNIMKLLSL

-3393 IDSFGEFAARRAEY
+3393 IDSFGEFAARKAEY
-3407 KENKTD
+3407 KESKT
-3413 ETKAAKNEAAKKFAG
+3413 EEAKAAKNEAAKKFAG

-3465 TPLNILQNFTDY
+3465 TPLTILQNFGNY
-3477 SLESLAGCFAWGDKA
+3477 ALESLAGCFVWSDKA
-3492 YEAICAGLDL
+3492 YEAIKARIGL
-3502 GKFFGFEVMSVD
+3502 GKFFGFEVMSVE
-3514 TLNDAIDN
+3514 TLNDAISN
-3522 LTKGKLLDFVA
+3522 LTQGKFLEFAA
-3533 NIGDMFGLP
+3533 NIVDMFGFP
-3542 MENGLRILRSISSYA
+3542 MENLLRIARSISSYA

-3564 GEIITENNSLQ
+3564 GEIITENNSLR

-3599 EHFEQLWKDDLINK
+3599 EHFEQMWKDDLIGR
-3613 QGKTEEQANDT
+3613 GKTEEQANDT

-3644 LAKANGDLKS
+3644 LAKANGDLSS
-3654 YEEHMNNVVAYGF
+3654 YEEHMNKVVAYGF

-3680 KNVADDIKNR
+3680 KNIADDVKNR
-3690 GLEEKSDIISDL
+3690 GLEEKSDIIADL
-3702 KNQGFNDKGAE
+3702 KNQGFNDEGAE
-3713 YVYNSMQNGESS
+3713 YVYKSIQSGESS
-3725 ESEEKMSAFADT
+3725 ESEDEFSAFADT
-3737 SKGEGVAY
+3737 SEGEGVAY
-3745 TYSDAFE
+3745 TYADAFE
-3752 YLKNGDIENYERVE
+3752 YLKNGDRENYERIE
-3766 QYLIDNNGKS
+3766 QYLIDNNDKT
-3776 KKDVQSAMRSAS
+3776 KKDVQLAMRSAS
-3788 RTDELWKAYF
+3788 RTDKLWKEYF

-3815 LKKILTNIYGSWSTA
+3815 YKKILTNIYGSWSTA

-3836 YQKRMQEKER
+3836 YQKRMKEKE
-3846 EKKK
+3846 KKENK

>member
-12 LRDFKAGKAPDGYRD
+12 LRDFKAGKAPDGYRN

-32 TPYAIKSWQHSDG
+32 TPYAIKSWQYSDG
-45 FIGGED
+45 FVGGEYAFD
-51 ASYNP
+51 NP
-56 LFGDN
+56 IYGDN
-61 KPEITEMQVNYETK
+61 SEEINVNNSQNTLGNTAKNISSNNKKAEEKKKPVIKNTNEFAKFGQNALGNPKQGIKTEKDEKKQQYILDLDNSGGLPSSEEISAVGNAALSPVGKITTEADKYREYENE
-75 HRYKNDGNK
+75 YKDYSYEQFKSEAEKVDDKADNGWKKKWFDS
-84 IAAIVPKAQKNYDV
+84 AIVEKRNEFYSDKYKDYD
-98 PTREQFFEYI
+98 Y
-108 KKVGTTDTVPS
+108 KK
-119 KEQMTQYKAESDMY
+119 
-133 LDMDMGGK
+133 
-141 YGNATYEQLKT
+141 LKT
-152 GYKSATDGREKEWLL
+152 ESSNNKLSDEEREWLK
-167 NRIKESAS
+167 N
-175 SKELEDWK
+175 
-183 KYLEDTYNA
+183 TA
-192 DIESIKNDGTKDK
+192 D
-205 GVQYSQ
+205 
-211 RKKAFDDDTSEI
+211 
-223 ESLIEEKRKQE
+223 
-234 TAQKNQKKDELYED
+234 
-248 YYKNYDYEQL
+248 
-258 KKESEN
+258 
-264 GRLSDYERT
+264 
-273 WLRNKAN
+273 
-280 EKATSQQLQNELDN
+280 EKATSAELQAEYDS
-294 LTSDYDSRLQ
+294 LTKEYNTLYDSRDEESSYNRLKEIEDRQ
-304 ENPDPKV
+304 EDLK
-311 EQEYEKKASAYEELI
+311 SLI
-326 DKKKYEEKKKAEYD
+326 EKKKYEEKKKAEYD

-353 QKYYYLEKYEK
+353 QKYYYLQKYDE
-364 LKEILG
+364 LNRMFES
-370 ATGYNRKDI
+370 TGHGI
-379 EVKSSQEAYDYI
+379 ESVKVKSSIDAYNYAKDLTPEER
-391 DKLSYDEKEQIRKD
+391 KQIIKD

-428 AEQNQILTE
+428 AEQNQILND
-437 YSDKHPILGS
+437 YSEEHPVLGS
-447 VASMGLNTYGSIED
+447 LASMGLNTYGSVED

-475 GDGYINPDSTNVA
+475 GDGYVNPDSTNVA
-488 KAQLMREKVSEDMD
+488 KAQLIREKVSEDMD

-515 GDNIARMPLLA
+515 GDNLARMPLLA

-568 TAEVVFEKISLDKL
+568 TAEVVFEKIPLDNLIKL
-582 IDLRKNGTKAVFR
+582 KREGTESVFLAVL
-595 AVVNQMKTEGL
+595 NQMKTEGL

-638 QGYSEEEAWKM
+638 QGYSEEEARKQI
-649 TAGYFASQLGQSFAA
+649 AFDFASQLGQSFAA

-678 INKIGETIG
+678 FNKIGETIG
-687 TRSEKR
+687 TKSEKR

-702 ALQSEDFN
+702 ALQSENFD
-710 VNELIGAAKKSD
+710 VNELIGAAKKSN

-729 ANSLEKV
+729 AKSLEKV
-736 VNEKGADKVKAVDVG
+736 VEEKGADKVKAVDVG

-777 KQNIIDQNFEL
+777 KQNIIDRNFEL
-788 SGEEKTTKTS
+788 NGEEKTAKTS
-798 DGEVKYTDTKA
+798 NNSEVKYTDTKA

-836 SSKDFNS
+836 SAKDFNS

-865 TVPHFND
+865 SVPYYND

-885 RVYLSQYDDYVKRSK
+885 RVYLSQYEDYAKRSK
-900 SRGKTA
+900 ANGKTA
-906 DIAEYSECFERLY
+906 DIAEYSKCFERLY
-919 SYGAKGV
+919 SYGVKGV

-961 IDTRDKS
+961 VDTRDKS
-968 NKRQKIRMPGES
+968 NKSQKIRMPGES
-980 NSINSKVYVDPGS
+980 NSISSKVYVDPGS

-1067 AVDNP
+1067 AADNP
-1072 AEYHA
+1072 SEYHA

-1092 LDNLLDDI
+1092 IDNLLDDI
-1100 KVNWKDRAATDEAA
+1100 KIKWGDSVHSEDAA

-1127 TDEAAI
+1127 TDEVAI

-1149 ASALKKIAKA
+1149 ASVLKRIAKA

-1180 NDIDALNELS
+1180 NDIEALNELAV
-1190 TRLEKAFESTRK
+1190 RLEKAFESTRK

-1210 AENAET
+1210 AESTET
-1216 EQKNNTHEGVKLSIR
+1216 EQKNNTADNGDVKYSIVDDVVDDNGKHHSEIVLLDTKLFNGTQPRYWGKIIIDFVYNNLLGKQVKVLDENGNKVTVEFAKKNDRVTKSGANNSHKVVDKLARKTDNISR
-1231 LSDSD
+1231 LAVAHAIELIEVSEYENSTD
-1236 LNDYLKAGNRKNK
+1236 LHSHQWLDENGWEYRYAEIMDNKGNIYSACLNIAKTKDGRNILYDINK
-1249 ISSPSS
+1249 ISNIGHGVVPSNAKS
-1255 GGSENSNTMSLP
+1255 KRGSHINPNVAKNNLP
-1267 NGTAYD
+1267 
-1273 STLSQNESSV
+1273 Q
-1283 NNNSMQSN
+1283 NNNN
-1291 KNNTKHSVDDVIDEN
+1291 VKHSVDDVINEN
-1306 RDLVAIHNLS
+1306 RDLVAVHNLS
-1316 AENLLKSINLGGF
+1316 AKKLAKMISDFDGQGIP
-1329 AMPSIAI
+1329 APSIAI
-1336 TKSELQHNDY
+1336 DKADNVHSDFGE
-1346 GKISLIFSKDTIDP
+1346 ISLIFDRNTIDP
-1360 ETDRSNEVYSG
+1360 KADRRNSVYSR
-1371 DAWTPTFPKIEY
+1371 DAWTSMYPKTEFKLNEKAMKKLAERLDMSVNELKTNMFDTSDIQKIKYRFEDDIKVRKAFLNENNIKVTPVLRDRQPDIMMFSARAVKKFVRNNDCTFDRLVNDKEFRNELFKAYSDGASLKGIANAHIKETDEILDLAKSEEFYSVLKEKFDYAIEY
-1383 KINERKSSQIYDKLY
+1383 AKGNVQQTEGSMTEAVNNAIEEYKEEFDRYIDGLLSSGVLGEEYIVRDDVDPYDENGNRKPFSKTHYKY
-1398 NLFKDNN
+1398 N
-1405 IERLFSGLDIDDN
+1405 IE
-1418 NIEYYINN
+1418 
-1426 RSNWIQTYRDKS
+1426 
-1438 EMKLAYLLDTGKPI
+1438 
-1452 NMPYKESRLSNK
+1452 
-1464 YENDVIIN
+1464 N
-1472 VANTLGFDIVE
+1472 V
-1483 KGLEYSAEA
+1483 
-1492 IKLTDKINS
+1492 
-1501 IVDEYYSKEV
+1501 
-1511 EKSIHFDLSLSDVDS
+1511 
-1526 ILRGAYK
+1526 
-1533 YLKHGNNKEI
+1533 
-1543 DTYALEEEIK
+1543 
-1553 KADIDEKDYYKWIDN
+1553 
-1568 LFDGI
+1568 
-1573 IEKKGLRNNRDL
+1573 
-1585 FTSSGNRRSFESLHY
+1585 
-1600 EVTLENIVKA
+1600 VKA
-1610 MKDEDKKGA
+1610 MKSGRSK
-1619 VGLFGG
+1619 V
-1625 SQFYG
+1625 G
-1630 SSTKNYNSVNEI
+1630 SSFTGGVAYVKSIGAKKLNSIDEI
-1642 KKNKSRLQSL
+1642 KGNRNKIVPM
-1652 SEDEYD
+1652 SEEELEAENERISDLIKPLIQEVADSGSYNNDFITASNNIVDAFNSKKDVNGVYNYLKQYHD
-1658 KIRYGFN
+1658 KIKMSTVKKLFAAKA
-1665 ERLSEICKEL
+1665 EI
-1675 NPDAENSFMEVDRTA
+1675 ENLPTR
-1690 SILCEAVKSRK
+1690 
-1701 TKAGIKRYLSE
+1701 
-1712 YQQLTVNDEIVD
+1712 
-1724 KIISLVNDIR
+1724 
-1734 QMPVKYFEAKPRRA
+1734 YFEAKPHR
-1748 VSVDEV
+1748 VVGFDEV
-1754 KAAVIPADTDNAVKE
+1754 KAAVIPADTHEALKG

-1781 DSNNENGRAEV
+1781 DSNNENSRAEV

-1802 DKNGEKRSDLRFSKD
+1802 DNNGEKRGDLRFSKD
-1817 DTIDNEYL
+1817 DTIVD
-1825 EAIKNNDLETAQKL
+1825 
-1839 VEETAES
+1839 
-1846 WGAYC
+1846 
-1851 ENGKTPTKLYH
+1851 
-1862 GTQSFGFT
+1862 
-1870 AFDLTKMDDGISVF
+1870 
-1884 LTSSIEIASTYSGV
+1884 YS
-1898 KNAKKIS
+1898 
-1905 ERININVDK
+1905 
-1914 LTADRT
+1914 
-1920 AELLNKYGDSAKYNY
+1920 
-1935 KYYSKSEVEKLKSDN
+1935 
-1950 NSKYGRRLK
+1950 
-1959 RDKISGDI
+1959 
-1967 IVAQNKINPL
+1967 
-1977 FYTYSIKTA
+1977 
-1986 KELLKQYVGGGNY
+1986 
-1999 SLYAKL
+1999 
-2005 DNPFI
+2005 
-2010 VECDGAYYNDIT
+2010 
-2022 YYEVLPEELKK
+2022 
-2033 FWPNGLWRRGNT
+2033 
-2045 RDVAEYAKQQGFD
+2045 
-2058 GVIFKNLKDNGGKN
+2058 
-2072 SNVPYDTVAD
+2072 
-2082 VYIVFNPNNIKSA
+2082 
-2095 DPVTYDDN
+2095 
-2103 WHVIPLSERFKNENV
+2103 
-2118 DIRYSKDDTIDDY
+2118 
-2131 PDLTALDDEEIKVYN
+2131 DLTALDDEEIKVYY
-2146 KRGWTYKLFTKEDRI
+2146 KRGWTYQLFTNEDRK
-2161 LLREKFNELDSEIT
+2161 LLDGEFAKLSPVET
-2175 RRTDNVLG
+2175 QRTDNLLG
-2183 DGSRI
+2183 DGSRM
-2188 VEVNNKIVLIGGT
+2188 VEINNKVVLIGGS
-2201 FAEPEIYCV
+2201 FDEPEIYCV
-2210 LAVNAANETEA
+2210 FAINADNETEA
-2221 EIFKGEIINELN
+2221 DIYKELLFNEKQKYDRNRYRYTDCLQSIAHNIGETFVRAYIAS
-2233 DGEKRFRYGIDNL
+2233 DFRYYKG
-2246 CKLCQSNFGKE
+2246 
-2257 IIRACIADDF
+2257 
-2267 SYHKGQIDT
+2267 HKDY
-2276 GERATL
+2276 GERAVL
-2282 PDSFKYYGYTK
+2282 PSNFKNYEYTE

-2299 GDNQKAGRDV
+2299 GDNPKAGRNV
-2309 SEIKLAVDD
+2309 SKIKLAVDD
-2318 TINDGMFADG
+2318 TITDGMFTDG

-2339 SVFERAVKDNPDFA
+2339 SVFERAVKDNPDFV

-2374 VKLDDKAYLLAARR
+2374 VKLDDKAYLLVARR

-2412 KHTERMEKGVA
+2412 KHIERMEKGVA

-2438 ALLLSG
+2438 ALMLSG
-2444 KLDVEALK
+2444 KLDGETFK
-2452 TEREEILGYLRGKTL
+2452 TEREEILGFLRGKTL

-2476 VIGDYDTLQNYRKRM
+2476 VRGDYDTLQNYRKRM
-2491 FGKINIAYEKN
+2491 FGKINVAYEKN
-2502 LKNKGRGLFWDSGN
+2502 LKKNSKGLFWDSGN
-2516 NIYINDVIAFVEEH
+2516 NIYIDDVIAFVEEH
-2530 FPHLITDDADDISG
+2530 FPYLITDDADDISG

-2561 NNYIDGFYENIDTAA
+2561 NNYIDGFSENVDTAA

-2599 KTERKYIRKIAR
+2599 KTERKYIRKIAI
-2611 AKEQAAAEQRALSK
+2611 AKEQAAAEQRALLK
-2625 AKVESYSN
+2625 AKVESYSD
-2633 KAKTER
+2633 KAKEER
-2639 SKRIKMI
+2639 SKRIMMI

-2670 IDKLESLLD
+2670 IDKLKSLLD
-2679 EKTIILNMGY
+2679 AKTIILNMGY
-2689 ETIRDQYNENRTKTV
+2689 ETIREQYNENRTKTV

-2731 EVLKKPILEVLS
+2731 EVLKKPILDVLS

-2785 SLKSKNDSKEKKYS
+2785 SLKSKEDSKEKKYS

-2833 DDLIDIYEAM
+2833 NDLIDIYEAM

-2854 EIILDGQKM
+2854 EIILNGQKM
-2863 AVQEAANRAI
+2863 SVQEAANRAI

-2889 NTAVNVAAG
+2889 NTAVNVVAG
-2898 IPREIKNKFLAT
+2898 TPREIKNKFLAT

-2923 YHEDYV
+2923 YHDDYV

-2956 AVTSSY
+2956 AVTSNY

-3008 HRHLVNENYNHYTVI
+3008 HRHLVNENFNHYTVI
-3023 PDLDMMNLGRDGMNK
+3023 PDLDMMNLGRDGMTK

-3067 AISEVYNTVLNQYIN
+3067 AISEVYNTILNQYIN

-3107 GARYEKNFEAEFNDI
+3107 GAHYEKNFEAEFNDI
-3122 RMKNR
+3122 RMR
-3127 SFTKQRTRSYDPI
+3127 SRRHTKHRTKSYAPI
-3140 VINDVLKTFTKSV
+3140 VINDVLKTFTNSV
-3153 QSASEYCGMLIP
+3153 QSVSEYCGLLIP
-3165 IENFKRV
+3165 IENFKSI

-3220 QGNFMGA
+3220 QGNYMGA
-3227 KLLMNPG
+3227 KLLANPG

-3269 LYSKYTP
+3269 LYAKYTP

-3287 VIGELSREMGFYR
+3287 VIGELSREIGFYKKSMDR
-3300 KWNERA
+3300 I

-3387 AIANSV
+3387 AIANCV
-3393 IDSFGEFAARRAEY
+3393 IDSYGEFAARKAEY
-3407 KENKTD
+3407 KESKT
-3413 ETKAAKNEAAKKFAG
+3413 EEAKAAKNEAAKKFAG

-3465 TPLNILQNFTDY
+3465 TPLTILQNFTDY

-3522 LTKGKLLDFVA
+3522 LTKGKLLDFAA
-3533 NIGDMFGLP
+3533 NIADMFGLP

-3557 NDIWNGN
+3557 NDIVNGN

-3613 QGKTEEQANDT
+3613 QGKTEKLPNDT

-3644 LAKANGDLKS
+3644 LAKVNGDLSS
-3654 YEEHMNNVVAYGF
+3654 YEEHMNKVVGYGF

-3680 KNVADDIKNR
+3680 KNVADDVKNR
-3690 GLEEKSDIISDL
+3690 GLEEKADIIADL

-3713 YVYNSMQNGESS
+3713 YVYKSMQSGESS
-3725 ESEEKMSAFADT
+3725 ESEDELSAFSDT
-3737 SKGEGVAY
+3737 SEGEGVAY
-3745 TYSDAFE
+3745 TYSDTFE

-3766 QYLIDNNGKS
+3766 QYLIDNNGKT

-3788 RTDELWKAYF
+3788 RTDKLWKAYF

-3815 LKKILTNIYGSWSTA
+3815 YKKILTNIYGSWSTA

-3836 YQKRMQEKER
+3836 YQKRMKEKE
-3846 EKKK
+3846 KQNNK